1 MQRPMI
7 SEVPEEQTAQFGEAG
22 FGRRAA
28 EAGQTQAFTFTAAL
42 EDRRAEDR
50 GGGDQR
56 ASSRRR
62 VLLSALVVKS
72 DFSGMF
78 RCGVHDVSDRGA
90 RLKIPGGLLLPA
102 DFWLVATSAG
112 LAYEARTIWR
122 RYPSV
127 GVSVGDPVDLHDPNT
142 QAGRRLRIL
151 WMSVAG

>member
-7 SEVPEEQTAQFGEAG
+7 SDAVKEQAAQFCEVS

-28 EAGQTQAFTFTAAL
+28 EAGQTPPFSPVV
-42 EDRRAEDR
+42 EDRRAENR

-56 ASSRRR
+56 ASPRRR
-62 VLLSALVVKS
+62 VLLSALVIKP
-72 DFSGMF
+72 DFGGMF
-78 RCGVHDVSDRGA
+78 RCAVHDVSDHGA
-90 RLKIPGGLLLPA
+90 RLKIPAGLLLPS

-127 GVSVGDPVDLHDPNT
+127 GVSVGEPVDLHDPT
-142 QAGRRLRIL
+142 TRAGRRLRAL

>member
-7 SEVPEEQTAQFGEAG
+7 SDAAEEQTAQLGEAG
-22 FGRRAA
+22 FGRRAP
-28 EAGQTQAFTFTAAL
+28 EAGQAESFPPAV
-42 EDRRAEDR
+42 EDRRAEAR

-56 ASSRRR
+56 ASPRRR
-62 VLLSALVVKS
+62 VLLSALVVKL

-78 RCGVHDVSDRGA
+78 RCGVHDVSDHGA
-90 RLKIPGGLLLPA
+90 RLKIPTGLLLPS

-127 GVSVGDPVDLHDPNT
+127 GVSVGEPVDLHDPT
-142 QAGRRLRIL
+142 TRSGRRLRIL